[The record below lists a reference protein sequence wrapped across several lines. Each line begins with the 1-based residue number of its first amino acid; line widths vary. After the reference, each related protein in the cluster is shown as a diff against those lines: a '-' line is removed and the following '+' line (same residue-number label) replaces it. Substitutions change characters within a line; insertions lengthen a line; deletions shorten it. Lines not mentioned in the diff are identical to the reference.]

1 VVVTA
6 VLTEFSGSACDIG
19 PTFSHLDLGGSPV
32 GARRIANRTKRRLSM
47 FRKWIPGSVGAAIAV
62 AAIAAVWAS
71 NASAAGQSSSPMF
84 DPNNF
89 VANVNNP
96 YYPLPVGRTLVYS
109 GIKDGQ
115 TQRDTVRI
123 TNQTKVILGVTATVV
138 SDVADHNGAIL
149 EKTSDWY
156 AQDKQ
161 GNVWY
166 LGEDTVHYLANGKGD
181 TSGSWE
187 AGVNGA
193 VPGIIME
200 ANPQIPDAYR
210 QELFA
215 GQAEDT
221 AWIVDRGGTVSV
233 PYGKVKNVL
242 TTLEATRLEPGAY
255 DQKVYG
261 PGLGI
266 ILEQSL
272 SGPNEYAKLE
282 SVTGP

>member
-1 VVVTA
+1 
-6 VLTEFSGSACDIG
+6 
-19 PTFSHLDLGGSPV
+19 
-32 GARRIANRTKRRLSM
+32 M
-47 FRKWIPGSVGAAIAV
+47 FRKLLASSAGAAIAV
-62 AAIAAVWAS
+62 SAIAAVWVS
-71 NASAAGQSSSPMF
+71 SASATAQTSAPVF
-84 DPNNF
+84 DPANF
-89 VANVNNP
+89 VAVVDNP

-115 TQRDTVRI
+115 TQRDTVTI

-138 SDVADHNGAIL
+138 SDIADHNGTLL

-166 LGEDTVHYLANGKGD
+166 LGEDTVHYLPHGKTD

-193 VPGIIME
+193 QPGIIME
-200 ANPQIPDAYR
+200 SNPQIPDSYR
-210 QELFA
+210 QEYLA

-221 AWIVDRGGTVSV
+221 AWIVDRGATVSV
-233 PYGKVKNVL
+233 PYGKVRNVL

-272 SGPNEYAKLE
+272 SGANEFAKLE

>member
-1 VVVTA
+1 MPMLKKL
-6 VLTEFSGSACDIG
+6 LTGSA
-19 PTFSHLDLGGSPV
+19 
-32 GARRIANRTKRRLSM
+32 
-47 FRKWIPGSVGAAIAV
+47 GAAIAV

-71 NASAAGQSSSPMF
+71 SASAVAQTSGQVF

-89 VANVNNP
+89 VTVIDNP
-96 YYPLPVGRTLVYS
+96 YYPLPVGRTRVYS
-109 GIKDGQ
+109 GVRDGQ
-115 TQRDTVRI
+115 TQRDTVTV

-138 SDVADHNGAIL
+138 SDIADHDAALL
-149 EKTSDWY
+149 EKTFDWF
-156 AQDKQ
+156 AQDRQ

-166 LGEDTVHYLANGKGD
+166 LGEDTVHYLPHGKAD

-193 VPGIIME
+193 QPGIIME

-210 QELFA
+210 QEYLA
-215 GQAEDT
+215 GEAEDT

-233 PYGKVKNVL
+233 PYGKVRNGL

-266 ILEQSL
+266 VLEQSL
-272 SGPNEYAKLE
+272 SGANEYAKLE

>member
-1 VVVTA
+1 MSRKLLA
-6 VLTEFSGSACDIG
+6 GS
-19 PTFSHLDLGGSPV
+19 T
-32 GARRIANRTKRRLSM
+32 
-47 FRKWIPGSVGAAIAV
+47 GAAIAV
-62 AAIAAVWAS
+62 AIAAVSGSTAGATQPA
-71 NASAAGQSSSPMF
+71 NAPVF

-89 VANVNNP
+89 VAVVDNT
-96 YYPLPVGRTLVYS
+96 YFPLPVGRTLVYS

-115 TQRDTVRI
+115 TQRDVVTV
-123 TNQTKVILGVTATVV
+123 TNQTKVILGVAATVV
-138 SDVADHNGAIL
+138 SDVADHDGTVL
-149 EKTSDWY
+149 ERTSDWY

-166 LGEDTVHYLANGKGD
+166 LGEDTVHFLANGKGD
-181 TSGSWE
+181 TTGSWQ

-210 QELFA
+210 QEFLA

-221 AWIVDRGGTVSV
+221 AWIVNRGGTVSV

-242 TTLEATRLEPGAY
+242 TSLEATRLEPGAY

-261 PGLGI
+261 PGIGI

-272 SGPNEYAKLE
+272 TGDPEQARLE

>member
-1 VVVTA
+1 
-6 VLTEFSGSACDIG
+6 
-19 PTFSHLDLGGSPV
+19 
-32 GARRIANRTKRRLSM
+32 M
-47 FRKWIPGSVGAAIAV
+47 FRKLLTGSIGAALAV

-71 NASAAGQSSSPMF
+71 SASAAGQTNAPVF

-89 VANVNNP
+89 VAVIDNP

-115 TQRDTVRI
+115 TQRDTVTI
-123 TNQTKVILGVTATVV
+123 TSQTKVILGVTATVV
-138 SDVADHNGAIL
+138 SDIADHNGTIL

-166 LGEDTVHYLANGKGD
+166 LGEDTVHYLPNGKGD
-181 TSGSWE
+181 TSGSWQ
-187 AGVNGA
+187 AGVSSA
-193 VPGIIME
+193 QPGIIME

-210 QELFA
+210 QEFLA

-221 AWIVDRGGTVSV
+221 AWVVDRGGTVSV
-233 PYGKVKNVL
+233 PYGKVRNAL

-272 SGPNEYAKLE
+272 TGPSEYAKLE
-282 SVTGP
+282 TVTGP

>member
-1 VVVTA
+1 MLRKL
-6 VLTEFSGSACDIG
+6 LTGFA
-19 PTFSHLDLGGSPV
+19 
-32 GARRIANRTKRRLSM
+32 
-47 FRKWIPGSVGAAIAV
+47 GAALAV

-71 NASAAGQSSSPMF
+71 SASAAGQANAPVF
-84 DPNNF
+84 DPDNF
-89 VANVNNP
+89 VAVVDNP

-109 GIKDGQ
+109 GVKDGQ
-115 TQRDTVRI
+115 AQRDTVTI
-123 TNQTKVILGVTATVV
+123 TSQTKVILGVTATVV
-138 SDVADHNGAIL
+138 SDIADHNGAIL

-166 LGEDTVHYLANGKGD
+166 LGEDTVHYLPNGKGD
-181 TSGSWE
+181 TSGSWQ

-193 VPGIIME
+193 QPGIIME

-210 QELFA
+210 QEFLA

-221 AWIVDRGGTVSV
+221 AWIVERGGTVSV
-233 PYGKVKNVL
+233 PYGKVKNAL

-266 ILEQSL
+266 ILERSL

-282 SVTGP
+282 TVTGP

>member
-1 VVVTA
+1 
-6 VLTEFSGSACDIG
+6 
-19 PTFSHLDLGGSPV
+19 
-32 GARRIANRTKRRLSM
+32 M
-47 FRKWIPGSVGAAIAV
+47 FRKLLAGSTGAAIAI
-62 AAIAAVWAS
+62 AIAAVSGSTAGATQPA
-71 NASAAGQSSSPMF
+71 NAPVF
-84 DPNNF
+84 DPNKF
-89 VANVNNP
+89 VAVVDNT
-96 YYPLPVGRTLVYS
+96 YFPLPVGRTLIYS

-115 TQRDTVRI
+115 TQRDVVTV

-138 SDVADHNGAIL
+138 SDVADHNGTIL
-149 EKTSDWY
+149 ERTSDWY

-166 LGEDTVHYLANGKGD
+166 LGEDTVHFLANGKGD
-181 TSGSWE
+181 TTGSWQ

-210 QELFA
+210 QELLA

-221 AWIVDRGGTVSV
+221 AWIVNRGGTVNV
-233 PYGKVKNVL
+233 PYGKVRNVL
-242 TTLEATRLEPGAY
+242 TSLEATRLEPGAY

-261 PGLGI
+261 PGIGI

-272 SGPNEYAKLE
+272 TGDPEQARLE

>member
-1 VVVTA
+1 MSRK
-6 VLTEFSGSACDIG
+6 LLEGSA
-19 PTFSHLDLGGSPV
+19 
-32 GARRIANRTKRRLSM
+32 
-47 FRKWIPGSVGAAIAV
+47 GAAIAV
-62 AAIAAVWAS
+62 ALIAMLWAS
-71 NASAAGQSSSPMF
+71 PAGATTGTSTPVF

-89 VANVNNP
+89 VAVVDNQF
-96 YYPLPVGRTLVYS
+96 YPLPVGRTLVYS
-109 GIKDGQ
+109 GVKDGQ
-115 TQRDTVRI
+115 TQRDTVVI
-123 TNQTKVILGVTATVV
+123 KSETKVILGVSTTVV
-138 SDVADHNGAIL
+138 SDIADHDGTLL

-166 LGEDTVHYLANGKGD
+166 LGEDTVHYLAHGKTD

-193 VPGIIME
+193 VAGIIME

-210 QELFA
+210 QEFLA

-221 AWIVDRGGTVSV
+221 AWIVDRGETVTV
-233 PYGKVKNVL
+233 PYGKVRNVL
-242 TTLEATRLEPGAY
+242 STLESTRLEPGAY

-266 ILEQSL
+266 VLEQSL
-272 SGPNEYAKLE
+272 SGANEYAKLV

>member
-1 VVVTA
+1 
-6 VLTEFSGSACDIG
+6 
-19 PTFSHLDLGGSPV
+19 
-32 GARRIANRTKRRLSM
+32 M
-47 FRKWIPGSVGAAIAV
+47 FRKVLTGSIGAATAV
-62 AAIAAVWAS
+62 ALIAAVAGF
-71 NASAAGQSSSPMF
+71 AAGASQRPIAGAAAPTF

-89 VANVNNP
+89 VAVVDNTFF
-96 YYPLPVGRTLVYS
+96 PLPVGRTLVYS

-115 TQRDTVRI
+115 TQRDTVTV
-123 TNQTKVILGVTATVV
+123 TNQTKVVLGVSATVV
-138 SDVADHNGAIL
+138 SDVADHDGTVL
-149 EKTSDWY
+149 ERTSDWY

-166 LGEDTVHYLANGKGD
+166 LGEDTVHFLANGKGD
-181 TSGSWE
+181 TSGSWQ

-210 QELFA
+210 QELLA

-221 AWIVDRGGTVSV
+221 AWIVNRGGTISV
-233 PYGKVKNVL
+233 PYGKVRNVL

-261 PGLGI
+261 PGIGI

-272 SGPNEYAKLE
+272 TGDPEVAKLE